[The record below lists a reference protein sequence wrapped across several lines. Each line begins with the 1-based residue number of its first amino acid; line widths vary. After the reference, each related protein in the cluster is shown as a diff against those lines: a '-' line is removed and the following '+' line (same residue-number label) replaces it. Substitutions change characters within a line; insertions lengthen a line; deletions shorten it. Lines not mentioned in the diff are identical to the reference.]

1 MEKEKTIEYLQDV
14 YNLQIQQRIAEN
26 ALTKI
31 DADRNK
37 QIEDI
42 RFSEKKRTVKYVSQY
57 IWIIAF
63 ITGILFLGFCV
74 FLNGLYNKELSQTE
88 NRVSYYSNSE
98 TYDEFYLNGAKN
110 DLSRAQND
118 QKYFSISYALGII
131 VIVFSVIAYILTE
144 IKKRNEQKLTN
155 AYVMLIHEK
164 SQNKLEILN
173 KNRFVLANSKS
184 EIDDALNKLYSLNII
199 YKKYR
204 DMEACGMFLEY
215 LLSGRAQALEATQGY
230 VGAYSLY
237 EDELFRGVIRDKL
250 DQVLQNQRILIKGQ
264 NEIKASLHSIENG
277 IERVCNELSNIK
289 GGINKLTQATEV
301 NNFYNAVAAYNTM
314 VTRRITEHYYDNN
327 I

>member
-1 MEKEKTIEYLQDV
+1 M
-14 YNLQIQQRIAEN
+14 A
-26 ALTKI
+26 
-31 DADRNK
+31 
-37 QIEDI
+37 
-42 RFSEKKRTVKYVSQY
+42 QY